1 MGRYQICLNEAIGGG
16 LVENLPVDVVQSERT
31 RPKTLSDRLERTLVE
46 SRSIRELVESAA
58 HEHHL
63 DALRQLLQA
72 RFGTHS
78 VQPQPSAET
87 CSPDGMIQRRHP
99 ERRPCCSRFREREQA
114 AEGFSTQL

>member
-1 MGRYQICLNEAIGGG
+1 M
-16 LVENLPVDVVQSERT
+16 ENLPVDVVQSERT

-87 CSPDGMIQRRHP
+87 
-99 ERRPCCSRFREREQA
+99 RRPCCSRFRAREQA